1 MKLLASFGIASLIT
15 VLGVQQYQL
24 NQITTAVIEIQ
35 ADIKFVTQSD
45 KPLVSYSEK
54 DEACLA
60 RNIYYE
66 ARGESEQGKYA
77 VAQTTLNRLK
87 TKRWGETI
95 CKVVYSKAQFS
106 WTLQKKL
113 PKPAGQAWEDSQW
126 IARRVLR
133 GDQVP
138 SLDNALFYHADYVKP
153 NWRDPFAKIQQVGAH
168 IFYARAKTKTELKS

>member
-1 MKLLASFGIASLIT
+1 MKVLTALGAVAVVT

-24 NQITTAVIEIQ
+24 NQITAVVTEIQ
-35 ADIKFVTQSD
+35 TDLKFVTQSTG
-45 KPLVSYSEK
+45 PLVSYSEK

-66 ARGESEQGKYA
+66 AGVESEKGKYA

-106 WTLQKKL
+106 WTLKRKLQKPSGK
-113 PKPAGQAWEDSQW
+113 AWEDSQW
-126 IARRVLR
+126 VARRVLR

-138 SLDNALFYHADYVKP
+138 SLNGALFYHADYVKP
-153 NWRDPFAKIQQVGAH
+153 KWRDPIAKIQQVGAH
-168 IFYARAKTKTELKS
+168 IFYARAKNKTESRG